1 MIVGE
6 GTFKPVAIIA
16 YAFFDGQTSV
26 LASALMMT
34 SENNLLIRV
43 AQTTDA
49 EALAALSR
57 QLLLYEKSLNETMGE
72 LTAWAASAEEIR
84 KQLLRPNNRFFVAE
98 KDGEVVGYI
107 KVIVAGQ
114 RLAREELGMSRWLV
128 DRVETAARNA
138 VNFLLRR
145 PRPNVEAIGGYI
157 AGAFVRQD
165 VRRAKVGQK
174 LLVAAEDW
182 LRAQGITSTELHV
195 LFINE
200 AARAFWED
208 AGFEP
213 LTLGM
218 RKKL

>member
-1 MIVGE
+1 
-6 GTFKPVAIIA
+6 
-16 YAFFDGQTSV
+16 
-26 LASALMMT
+26 MT
-34 SENNLLIRV
+34 NADNNLLIRA

-72 LTAWAASAEEIR
+72 LTAWASTEAEIR
-84 KQLLRPNNRFFVAE
+84 KQLLRPNHQFFVAE
-98 KDGEVVGYI
+98 KRGEVVGYI

-114 RLAREELGMSRWLV
+114 QLAREELGMSRWMI
-128 DRVETAARNA
+128 DRVETAARNV

-174 LLVAAEDW
+174 LLAAAEDW
-182 LRAQGITSTELHV
+182 LRAQGIASTELHV

-200 AARAFWED
+200 DARAFWQE
-208 AGFEP
+208 AGYEP

>member
-1 MIVGE
+1 
-6 GTFKPVAIIA
+6 
-16 YAFFDGQTSV
+16 
-26 LASALMMT
+26 MT
-34 SENNLLIRV
+34 NTENNLLIRN
-43 AQTTDA
+43 AQPLDA
-49 EALAALSR
+49 ATLAALSR

-72 LTAWAASAEEIR
+72 LTAWASSEEEIR
-84 KQLLRPNNRFFVAE
+84 KQLLRPNHRFFVAE
-98 KDGEVVGYI
+98 KNGEVVGYI

-114 RLAREELGMSRWLV
+114 QLAREELGMSRWLF
-128 DRVETAARNA
+128 DRVETAARKI

-165 VRRAKVGQK
+165 VRRAKVGQQ
-174 LLVAAEDW
+174 LLAAAENW
-182 LRAQGITSTELHV
+182 LRAQGIGSTELHV

-200 AARAFWED
+200 SARAFWED
-208 AGFEP
+208 AGYEP